1 MGDYV
6 QLGKHCSTLKSEVVA
21 KLSDM
26 ARFYNSKS
34 CQLILGAGAVVFGK
48 LGQKSVSSRHLCV
61 CAITL
66 ELLMYLIERID

>member
-6 QLGKHCSTLKSEVVA
+6 QLGKHCPTLKSEVVA
-21 KLSDM
+21 KLSDL